1 MGWKRL
7 KPKTEGWHG
16 WDDYAQFYDWENA
29 QTLGRQDVAFWQHLA
44 KQARGPILEL
54 GSGTGRVTLPVGR
67 VATVPLTGI
76 DRSASMLAYA
86 RRRLRH
92 ARLAS
97 RVRLVRGDIRMLP
110 FSERTGFDLVMAPY
124 GILQSLVSE
133 SDLSQTLRS
142 VVQVLA
148 PGGTIGIDLVPDL
161 PQWSEYRDRIRL
173 RGFRRAGRSHVTLVE
188 SVRQDRRKGLT
199 IFNQTFIERRGMDR
213 QRRDF
218 SLTFRTLSV
227 KQMRAR
233 LEKAGLQLEAVL
245 GGYDGAPWDS
255 RAEVWLLLARKRGY
269 LPRPPH
275 FPP

>member
-1 MGWKRL
+1 
-7 KPKTEGWHG
+7 
-16 WDDYAQFYDWENA
+16 
-29 QTLGRQDVAFWQHLA
+29 
-44 KQARGPILEL
+44 
-54 GSGTGRVTLPVGR
+54 
-67 VATVPLTGI
+67 VPLIGI

-97 RVRLVRGDIRMLP
+97 RVRLVRGDIRTLP
-110 FSERTGFDLVMAPY
+110 FTERTGFDLVMAPY

-255 RAEVWLLLARKRGY
+255 RAEVWLLLARKRPD
-269 LPRPPH
+269 LPHPPH